1 MKIVL
6 GEAKEEY
13 DTDVQ
18 MAVTRQLILRVNTE
32 IKPEE
37 AYVVSEITYS
47 QRTGYSYTLI
57 NTQTKE
63 RRTTNLIRP
72 LSKRFGVGFYK
83 DDVRMML
90 MPEPEFKRLCEGAQN
105 IVKKE
110 EVKKD
115 KTRYQLSN
123 DYQGSRYDSKLTTKE
138 IAIKIR
144 AYCKTQYPDYKFSVR
159 VDRSEINVKILSG
172 PQEIREGKG
181 LAKGNWQ
188 TIGITDFYKDW
199 LSEGAYK
206 MLYDITQY
214 AKSYN
219 RSDTDIQ
226 DDYFDEH
233 FYFRLDIGAWDRPYT
248 VTPEIKPQTGITKSG
263 TLQIIEA
270 RIVSQPE
277 ANHRSGP
284 EKTI

>member
-1 MKIVL
+1 MIIDLEKEDMQTIEKID
-6 GEAKEEY
+6 AEE
-13 DTDVQ
+13 D
-18 MAVTRQLILRVNTE
+18 
-32 IKPEE
+32 
-37 AYVVSEITYS
+37 
-47 QRTGYSYTLI
+47 I
-57 NTQTKE
+57 NT
-63 RRTTNLIRP
+63 
-72 LSKRFGVGFYK
+72 
-83 DDVRMML
+83 D
-90 MPEPEFKRLCEGAQN
+90 
-105 IVKKE
+105 
-110 EVKKD
+110 
-115 KTRYQLSN
+115 
-123 DYQGSRYDSKLTTKE
+123 
-138 IAIKIR
+138 
-144 AYCKTQYPDYKFSVR
+144 
-159 VDRSEINVKILSG
+159 
-172 PQEIREGKG
+172 
-181 LAKGNWQ
+181 
-188 TIGITDFYKDW
+188 
-199 LSEGAYK
+199 K